1 VAELDVLVEVIAKAL
16 ADSPDAVKV
25 TQGERRGGV
34 HLELQVAPR
43 DLGRVIGRQGRTAA
57 AIRALLMAAGE
68 AEGRRV
74 QLDIRDTDG
83 RS

>member
-1 VAELDVLVEVIAKAL
+1 VAELGTLVEVIAKAL
-16 ADSPDAVKV
+16 ADAPDDVKV

-34 HLELQVAPR
+34 HLELQVAPH

-57 AIRALLMAAGE
+57 AIRALLAAAGE
-68 AEGRRV
+68 ADGRRV

>member
-1 VAELDVLVEVIAKAL
+1 VAELGTLVEVIARAL
-16 ADSPDAVKV
+16 ADAPDDVRV
-25 TQGERRGGV
+25 TQGERRGAV

-57 AIRALLMAAGE
+57 AIRALLTAAGE
-68 AEGRRV
+68 AGGQRV